1 MTAFMSAPLLLV
13 AVPVISATVGLAFR
27 NQPDALKVWL
37 LLATMATLGTLGWT
51 AGQLPPKAAGL
62 SLLALLPITAF
73 VSLLGQ
79 PLHPRHGPAWLLT
92 LLLLGLGLG
101 VLALDATLATLCF
114 GLLVAILGLTL
125 ATLQQPAGHSRWWGI
140 ATLGLAAMALLVAAV
155 TAPPVSSIAFALA
168 CAIAL
173 PLVPFHTGYLAA
185 LTALP
190 GNLPAFLAVLL
201 PVIGFH
207 GLATTLVQI
216 PSFVLDMAGTLALT
230 GCLYGSIRALAQ
242 SRPGSVTAYGSLAF
256 HSILWWYLVRTGDAG
271 SPTLVYVSAVGLA
284 TSGLLLAS
292 FFLQGRYG
300 EIGLRG
306 LSGLAPHMPR
316 FAVVLSLLALAALG
330 LPPFG
335 VFAGLFGMLLAPSFH
350 WSGGLFIIMSAWLA
364 ASWYLFDLTQ
374 GLVFGPPQADRRHC
388 NDLGDPEFAALTII
402 VLLLVILGVLPSR
415 LFIVGPP
422 AQGTIVMG
430 APPWNQ

>member
-1 MTAFMSAPLLLV
+1 MTAFMSAPWLLV
-13 AVPVISATVGLAFR
+13 AVPVISAVVGLAFR
-27 NQPDALKVWL
+27 RQSDALKVWL

-51 AGQLPPKAAGL
+51 AGQLPSEAAGWP
-62 SLLALLPITAF
+62 LLALLPITAF

-79 PLHPRHGPAWLLT
+79 PLRSRHGPAWLLT

-101 VLALDATLATLCF
+101 ALALEATYATLCF
-114 GLLVAILGLTL
+114 GLLLATLGLTL
-125 ATLQQPAGHSRWWGI
+125 AALQPPTGHPQWPGI
-140 ATLGLAAMALLVAAV
+140 ATLGLAAMALLLAAV
-155 TAPPVSSIAFALA
+155 TTPPVSSVAFVLA
-168 CAIAL
+168 CTIAL

-190 GNLPAFLAVLL
+190 GNLPAFLAFLL

-216 PSFVLDMAGTLALT
+216 PSLVLDIAGMLALT
-230 GCLYGSIRALAQ
+230 GCLYSSIRALAQ

-284 TSGLLLAS
+284 TTGLLLAS
-292 FFLQGRYG
+292 FLLQGRYG

-316 FAVVLSLLALAALG
+316 FAVVLSLLAVAALG

-335 VFAGLFGMLLAPSFH
+335 VFAGFFGMLLAPSFH

-364 ASWYLFDLTQ
+364 ASWYLFDLAQ
-374 GLVFGPPQADRRHC
+374 GLLFGPPQADRGRRD
-388 NDLGDPEFAALTII
+388 DLRDPEFAAFAII

-415 LFIVGPP
+415 FFTVGPP